1 MMGAH
6 TGVTLSLPKF
16 RLKVVSIP
24 HSNAASACLSY
35 THDPGCTQGFDTSM
49 YASNA
54 RRAMFLCV
62 AAAVGGAA
70 VVGCGRNDGGLPH
83 SGAAARIDDGKVV
96 DLYNWA
102 DYIAPSTAQEFEK
115 RTGIRLR
122 VSTFETNET
131 LESRLMTGDSGYDVV
146 VPTAPFL
153 ERQIRSGAYRPLDK
167 KLLPNLVNLDPALMD
182 RVALNDP
189 GNAHAVIYMWGTY
202 GIGYNVNKVAE
213 ALGGPP
219 PDGWALFFDPAYTSR
234 LQKCGIGTI
243 DAPAGIIRLVLKYL
257 GRDPNAPS
265 PGDLADAQNVLLK
278 IRPSIRTINTTNV
291 IESIANGD
299 ICMALGYNGDF
310 VQARNRAR
318 DANNGV
324 RIAFMLPREGSL
336 LWFDMLAIPK
346 NAPHPANALALINF
360 LMDPHVIAQIS
371 NYIGFANANAAATPF
386 LDPSI
391 ASDPIVFPPPDQ
403 RQRLFVEAED
413 SPDQAR
419 AFTRIWEKFKTGQ

>member
-1 MMGAH
+1 VYSSSGAPVKP
-6 TGVTLSLPKF
+6 GPCPG
-16 RLKVVSIP
+16 IP
-24 HSNAASACLSY
+24 WDEFGCPASAGASLRY
-35 THDPGCTQGFDTSM
+35 TACSDFGQGYDTSM
-49 YASNA
+49 DVRNTRFALL
-54 RRAMFLCV
+54 FCV
-62 AAAVGGAA
+62 AAA
-70 VVGCGRNDGGLPH
+70 VVGCGGTGGGSPH
-83 SGAAARIDDGKVV
+83 AGAPAHKDDGKVV

-102 DYIAPSTAQEFEK
+102 DYIAPSTAREFEK
-115 RTGIRLR
+115 RTGIKLR

-153 ERQIRSGAYRPLDK
+153 ERQIRSGAYQPLDK
-167 KLLPNLVNLDPALMD
+167 KRIPNLANLDPQLMA

-189 GNAHAVIYMWGTY
+189 GNAHSVIYMWGTY
-202 GIGYNVNKVAE
+202 GIGYNVKDVAE

-219 PDGWALFFDPAYTSR
+219 PDGWALFFDPAYASR

-243 DAPAGIIRLVLKYL
+243 DAPAGIIRLVLRYL

-265 PGDLADAQNVLLK
+265 AGDLADAENVLLK
-278 IRPSIRTINTTNV
+278 IRPFIRTINTTNV

-299 ICMALGYNGDF
+299 ICIALGYNGDF

-318 DANNGV
+318 DAKNGV

-346 NAPHPANALALINF
+346 NAPHVANALVLINF
-360 LMDPHVIAQIS
+360 LMDPHVIADIS

-386 LDPSI
+386 LDASI

-403 RQRLFVEAED
+403 RRRLFVETED
-413 SPDQAR
+413 SPEQAR
-419 AFTRIWEKFKTGQ
+419 ALTRIWEKFKTGQ

>member
-1 MMGAH
+1 MHMTYTPG
-6 TGVTLSLPKF
+6 
-16 RLKVVSIP
+16 RL
-24 HSNAASACLSY
+24 AAGL
-35 THDPGCTQGFDTSM
+35 
-49 YASNA
+49 
-54 RRAMFLCV
+54 LCV
-62 AAAVGGAA
+62 AAALA
-70 VVGCGRNDGGLPH
+70 GCGRTGPGSPH
-83 SGAAARIDDGKVV
+83 PGAAQGTEDRVV

-102 DYIAPSTAQEFEK
+102 DYIAPSTAQEFER

-153 ERQIRSGAYRPLDK
+153 ERQIRSGAYQVLDRQR
-167 KLLPNLVNLDPALMD
+167 LPNLANLDPQLMA

-202 GIGYNVNKVAE
+202 GIGYNVKAVGE

-219 PDGWALFFDPAYTSR
+219 PDGWALFFDPAYASR

-243 DAPAGIIRLVLKYL
+243 DAPAGIIRLVLRYL
-257 GRDPNAPS
+257 GRDPNAPG
-265 PGDLADAQNVLLK
+265 PGDLADAENVLLK
-278 IRPSIRTINTTNV
+278 IRPFIRTINTTNV

-299 ICMALGYNGDF
+299 LCIALGYNGDF

-318 DANNGV
+318 DAKNGIQ
-324 RIAFMLPREGSL
+324 IAFMLPREGSL

-346 NAPHPANALALINF
+346 NAPHPKNALVLINF
-360 LMDPHVIAQIS
+360 LMDPKVIAGIS
-371 NYIGFANANAAATPF
+371 NFIGFANANAAATSF
-386 LDPSI
+386 LDPSL

-403 RQRLFVEAED
+403 RQRLFVESAD
-413 SPDQAR
+413 SPAQAR
-419 AFTRIWEKFKTGQ
+419 ALTRIWEKFKTGQ

>member
-1 MMGAH
+1 
-6 TGVTLSLPKF
+6 VLL
-16 RLKVVSIP
+16 
-24 HSNAASACLSY
+24 
-35 THDPGCTQGFDTSM
+35 
-49 YASNA
+49 
-54 RRAMFLCV
+54 LCV
-62 AAAVGGAA
+62 AAM
-70 VVGCGRNDGGLPH
+70 VVGCGRTGGGSPH
-83 SGAAARIDDGKVV
+83 SGAPARKDDGKVV

-102 DYIAPSTAQEFEK
+102 DYIAPSAVEEFEK
-115 RTGIRLR
+115 RTGIKLR

-153 ERQIRSGAYRPLDK
+153 ERQIRSGAYQPLDK
-167 KLLPNLVNLDPALMD
+167 KLLPNLANLDPALMD

-202 GIGYNVNKVAE
+202 GIGYNVNKVTE

-219 PDGWALFFDPAYTSR
+219 PDGWALFFDPAYASR
-234 LQKCGIGTI
+234 LEQCGIGTI

-257 GRDPNAPS
+257 GRDPNAPR
-265 PGDLADAQNVLLK
+265 PGDLGDAEKVLLK

-318 DANNGV
+318 DAKNGIQ
-324 RIAFMLPREGSL
+324 IAFMLPREGSL

-371 NYIGFANANAAATPF
+371 NYIGFANANVAATPF

-403 RQRLFVEAED
+403 QRRLFVETED
-413 SPDQAR
+413 SPEQAR
-419 AFTRIWEKFKTGQ
+419 AFTRIWERFKTGQ

>member
-1 MMGAH
+1 MNLKSALGA
-6 TGVTLSLPKF
+6 LL
-16 RLKVVSIP
+16 LCL
-24 HSNAASACLSY
+24 AASSIA
-35 THDPGCTQGFDTSM
+35 GC
-49 YASNA
+49 A
-54 RRAMFLCV
+54 RTGAGSP
-62 AAAVGGAA
+62 AAGAA
-70 VVGCGRNDGGLPH
+70 PG
-83 SGAAARIDDGKVV
+83 SGKVV

-122 VSTFETNET
+122 ESIFETNET

-167 KLLPNLVNLDPALMD
+167 KLLPNLANLDPVLMA

-189 GNAHAVIYMWGTY
+189 GNAHSVIYMWGTY
-202 GIGYNVNKVAE
+202 GIGYNVKEVTE

-219 PDGWALFFDPAYTSR
+219 PDGWALFFDPAYASR
-234 LQKCGIGTI
+234 LQKCGIGTL
-243 DAPAGIIRLVLKYL
+243 DAPAGVIRLVLKYL

-265 PGDLADAQNVLLK
+265 PSDLADAESVLIK
-278 IRPSIRTINTTNV
+278 IRPYIRTINTTNI

-299 ICMALGYNGDF
+299 LCIALGYNGDF

-318 DANNGV
+318 DAKNGV
-324 RIAFMLPREGSL
+324 RIAFMIPREGSL

-346 NAPHPANALALINF
+346 NAPHAANALVLVNF
-360 LMDPHVIAQIS
+360 LMDPQVIAQIS
-371 NYIGFANANAAATPF
+371 NYIGFANANIAATPF

-391 ASDPIVFPPPDQ
+391 ASDPIIFPPPDQ
-403 RQRLFVEAED
+403 RQRLFVETED
-413 SPDQAR
+413 SPERAR
-419 AFTRIWEKFKTGQ
+419 ALTRIWEKFKTGQ